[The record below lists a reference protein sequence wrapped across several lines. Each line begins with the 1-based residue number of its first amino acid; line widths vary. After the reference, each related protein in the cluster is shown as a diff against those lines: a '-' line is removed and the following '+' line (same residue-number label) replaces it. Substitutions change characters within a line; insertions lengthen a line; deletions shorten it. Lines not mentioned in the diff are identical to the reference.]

1 MKSIV
6 KLIDDY
12 LEHTVCGICLTT
24 MTGCILLQVIL
35 RCLFSQASAWAE
47 ELAIYCMIAGVYFG
61 ACLGVKER
69 AHIRIMAVVNCLPPK
84 LQKACI
90 ILADVIWLGFIGFLM
105 VQSFSYMVLLF
116 ETTHISP
123 GLEIEMRWP
132 QSIIPFCLILMC
144 LRMAQVYYRW
154 IKHDKM
160 KGLPV

>member
-69 AHIRIMAVVNCLPPK
+69 AHIRIVMLVKCMPRRIQV
-84 LQKACI
+84 ACI
-90 ILADVIWLGFIGFLM
+90 GLADLIGQANTAGQNTKHYFAFFTVALVAYLIVSALSLWGQVRLEKVM
-105 VQSFSYMVLLF
+105 TRHLPKAEGQS
-116 ETTHISP
+116 
-123 GLEIEMRWP
+123 
-132 QSIIPFCLILMC
+132 
-144 LRMAQVYYRW
+144 
-154 IKHDKM
+154 K
-160 KGLPV
+160 